1 MMGVAV
7 VGAGVAGALL
17 TLRLAETGVPVD
29 LFTGTRRQD
38 ADATGASGGLVRGY
52 EPDPSAAALAA
63 ASVAELRSSERMR
76 RWADYAEIG
85 SVFVT
90 PVSQPPVTSAVDQ
103 VLTRLPGSL
112 RLAEPAELPLRGVPE
127 GAVAVRERFAGFI
140 RPARLRANVLD
151 ELPRAGVTVHTRHV
165 TAVSGDSVRTGD
177 QGFDGYGAVV
187 VAAGAW
193 TRDLVPGTDL
203 TTRQIQY
210 GLYPVRVAG
219 LGSFVDET
227 SGLYGRPYDG
237 GLTLFGLSSDR
248 WGLPPE
254 EIKPDEDLST
264 RVTACLGERLG
275 IAAEPEQVVASF
287 DCYTEPAGLR
297 LRRAGDV
304 LTFTGGSGGAAKS
317 VLAASRVAARDL
329 VPVLE
334 GAT

>member
-1 MMGVAV
+1 MKRVAV

-17 TLRLAETGVPVD
+17 TLRLAEAGVPVD
-29 LFTGTRRQD
+29 LFTGTNPDD
-38 ADATGASGGLVRGY
+38 ASGASGGLVRGY
-52 EPDPSAAALAA
+52 EPDPAAAALAA
-63 ASVAELRSSERMR
+63 ASIAELRSDARMR
-76 RWADYAEIG
+76 HWADFAEIG

-90 PVSQPPVTSAVDQ
+90 PVSQPPVTAAVDQ

-112 RLAEPAELPLRGVPE
+112 RLAEPGELPLRGIPE
-127 GAVAVRERFAGFI
+127 GAVAVLERHAGFI
-140 RPARLRANVLD
+140 RPARLRAEVLA
-151 ELPRAGVTVHTRHV
+151 ELPRLGVTVHTRQI
-165 TAVSGDSVRTGD
+165 TAVAGDAVRAGAD
-177 QGFDGYGAVV
+177 GFDGYDAVI

-193 TRDLVPGTDL
+193 TRDLVPGTGL

-219 LGSFVDET
+219 LPSFVDET

-237 GLTLFGLSSDR
+237 GRMLFGLSSDR

-254 EIKPDEDLST
+254 QISPDEELSAQ
-264 RVTACLGERLG
+264 VTACLGERLG
-275 IAAEPEQVVASF
+275 LAVRPEQVVASF

-329 VPVLE
+329 VPALE
-334 GAT
+334 GAR

>member
-1 MMGVAV
+1 MKRVAV

-17 TLRLAETGVPVD
+17 TLRLAEAGVPVD
-29 LFTGTRRQD
+29 LFTGTTAND
-38 ADATGASGGLVRGY
+38 ASSASGGLVRGY
-52 EPDPSAAALAA
+52 EEDPAAAALAA
-63 ASVAELRSSERMR
+63 AGIAELRSDARMR
-76 RWADYAEIG
+76 HWAGFAEIG
-85 SVFVT
+85 SVFVS
-90 PVSQPPVTSAVDQ
+90 PVQPVAAAVDQ

-112 RLAEPAELPLRGVPE
+112 RLTEPAELPLRGIPE

-140 RPARLRANVLD
+140 RPARLRAKVLA
-151 ELPRAGVTVHTRHV
+151 ELPRLGVTVHTRQI
-165 TAVSGDSVRTGD
+165 TAVSGDAVRAD
-177 QGFDGYGAVV
+177 ADGFDGYDAVV

-193 TRDLVPGTDL
+193 TRELVAGTEL

-219 LGSFVDET
+219 LPSFVDET

-237 GLTLFGLSSDR
+237 GRMLFGLSSDR

-254 EIKPDEDLST
+254 QVSPDDELSA

-275 IAAEPEQVVASF
+275 LAVLPEQVVASF

-297 LRRAGDV
+297 LRRVGDV

-317 VLAASRVAARDL
+317 VLAASRVAAREL
-329 VPVLE
+329 VPALE
-334 GAT
+334 GAR